1 MTLIRAGKHSGES
14 RWDVQ
19 ACLEQ
24 AAKLPTHALQ
34 GEQLD
39 DLELLIT
46 GAYAPLNGYLGAA
59 AAARV
64 IATGRLPGGTPWA
77 LPLQLPVP
85 PALLHDA
92 SVHRAIVLTD
102 PEGTPLARLD
112 VADSGDGP
120 HGGWLAG
127 PVSALRP
134 LAHGPFR
141 SLRRHPAD
149 VAAELAGEP
158 VLGATFRSVPTY
170 DDIAVIRTAAAQSRV
185 LLVALVGHGSP
196 QVVDARGLVRAVR
209 AAADL
214 IGPDARV
221 LAVAYPQHAGLAEDR
236 RTALL
241 EHVLRAYGVA
251 RVLRQPVRE
260 SGADAPET
268 LPPASLAEYRRAR
281 PPAHRRGAIVL
292 LTGLSGSGKSTIAR
306 ALADR
311 LGEDGEREVTLLD
324 GDEARRMLSAGLGF
338 SRPDREANVSRIGYV
353 AAFVARHGGLV
364 IAAPIAPYAASRAEV
379 RRMAEQTGEFVL
391 VHVSTPLAVCEARD
405 RKGLYAKA
413 RAGLIPAFTGVSD
426 PYEPPDDADIVVDT
440 ADLAVDEAVELV
452 MAHLRARGLVRTGE
466 G

>member
-1 MTLIRAGKHSGES
+1 MTLTRPGRHAGHPDGDIPAS
-14 RWDVQ
+14 
-19 ACLEQ
+19 LEEV
-24 AAKLPTHALQ
+24 ARLRTHALQ

-39 DLELLIT
+39 DLELLLA
-46 GAYAPLNGYLGAA
+46 GAYAPLDGYLGAA

-64 IATGRLPGGTPWA
+64 TATRRLPDGTPWV
-77 LPLQLPVP
+77 LPLQLSVSA
-85 PALLHDA
+85 ALLHEA

-112 VADSGDGP
+112 VAEAGDGP

-134 LAHGPFR
+134 PAHGPFR

-170 DDIAVIRTAAAQSRV
+170 DDIAVIRTAATQSRV
-185 LLVALVGHGSP
+185 LMIALVGHGSP

-209 AAADL
+209 AAAGL

-241 EHVLRAYGVA
+241 GHVLRAYGVA
-251 RVLRQPVRE
+251 RVLRQPVRAID
-260 SGADAPET
+260 ADAPDT

-281 PPAHRRGAIVL
+281 PPAERRGAVVL

-338 SRPDREANVSRIGYV
+338 SRPDREANLSRIGYV
-353 AAFVARHGGLV
+353 AALVARHGGLV
-364 IAAPIAPYAASRAEV
+364 IAAPIAPYTTGRAEV
-379 RRMAEQTGEFVL
+379 RRMAEQAGEFVL
-391 VHVSTPLAVCEARD
+391 VHVSTTLAVCEARD

-426 PYEPPDDADIVVDT
+426 PYELPDDADVVVDT
-440 ADLAVDEAVELV
+440 ADLSVDDAVELV
-452 MAHLRARGLVRTGE
+452 LVHLSARGIVRTGE
-466 G
+466 R